1 MVLIVP
7 NSIPGYLSDI
17 MVKFHIETNI
27 EMPVEVVIRL
37 FNNRNLL
44 PGWQPGLISSEPLAD
59 KDGKKRYKLIYQ
71 LGRRKLPMTE
81 TIIETDSS
89 GFYKVVYTLKGIVN
103 NVEYN
108 FSSTGPD
115 STKWIVTHT
124 FHFKGL
130 MKLIG
135 PFMRGGLEQQSNTI
149 MKNFKSFAERYAD
162 KKTA

>member
-1 MVLIVP
+1 
-7 NSIPGYLSDI
+7 
-17 MVKFHIETNI
+17 
-27 EMPVEVVIRL
+27 
-37 FNNRNLL
+37 
-44 PGWQPGLISSEPLAD
+44 
-59 KDGKKRYKLIYQ
+59 
-71 LGRRKLPMTE
+71 
-81 TIIETDSS
+81 
-89 GFYKVVYTLKGIVN
+89 VVYTLKGIVN